1 MNRSIERILTTHVG
15 SLPRPSDL
23 LDEIETEQQDRPTDK
38 DTRAARLRSAVK
50 EVVCTQVEIGIDI
63 IDDGEFGKPSFVSY
77 VNERLGG
84 FEIDRDSPRQNPWAQ
99 SREARSFPEFY
110 AASPAAAR
118 PNRMIC
124 IAPVTYRGMARLQI
138 DIDNLKHAV
147 EGANVLDVFMPAIS
161 PASAADWMRNG
172 YYKSDEEYLFAIAEA
187 LREEYEAIVRAGFL
201 LQIDDPQ
208 LVTYWTKTPELT
220 LEQWRKWAEMR
231 VEALN
236 HALRNIPAEKIRHHT
251 CYGINMG
258 PRVHDLELKD
268 VVDVILNIRAG
279 AYSFEAAN
287 PRHEHEWTVWEQV
300 KLPEGKSL
308 IPGVI
313 SHSTVLVEHPEL
325 VAQRIGRFAKLVGR
339 EKVIAGA
346 DCGFA
351 TFAGSKE
358 VHPSI
363 VWAKLRALVA
373 GAQLATKSLW
383 A

>member
-1 MNRSIERILTTHVG
+1 MNRSIERVLTTHVG

-84 FEIDRDSPRQNPWAQ
+84 FEIDRDSPRQNPWTQ

-138 DIDNLKHAV
+138 DIDNLKHALD
-147 EGANVLDVFMPAIS
+147 GANVLDVFMPAIS
-161 PASAADWMRNG
+161 PASAADWLRHG

-208 LVTYWTKTPELT
+208 LLTYWTKTPELT

-231 VEALN
+231 VDALN
-236 HALRNIPAEKIRHHT
+236 HALRNIPVEKIRHHT

-313 SHSTVLVEHPEL
+313 THSTVLVEHPEL

>member
-1 MNRSIERILTTHVG
+1 MNRSIERVLTTHVG
-15 SLPRPSDL
+15 SLPRPTDL
-23 LDEIETEQQDRPTDK
+23 LDAIEAGQQDRPTDK

-50 EVVCTQVEIGIDI
+50 EVVRSQVEIGIDI

-138 DIDNLKHAV
+138 DIDNLKHALD
-147 EGANVLDVFMPAIS
+147 GANVLDVFMPAIS
-161 PASAADWMRNG
+161 PASAADWLRNG

-208 LVTYWTKTPELT
+208 LVTYWTKTPDLT

-268 VVDVILNIRAG
+268 VVDLILNIRAG

-287 PRHEHEWTVWEQV
+287 PRHEHEWTV
-300 KLPEGKSL
+300 
-308 IPGVI
+308 
-313 SHSTVLVEHPEL
+313 
-325 VAQRIGRFAKLVGR
+325 
-339 EKVIAGA
+339 
-346 DCGFA
+346 
-351 TFAGSKE
+351 
-358 VHPSI
+358 
-363 VWAKLRALVA
+363 
-373 GAQLATKSLW
+373 
-383 A
+383 

>member
-23 LDEIETEQQDRPTDK
+23 LDAIEAEQQDRPTDK
-38 DTRAARLRSAVK
+38 DTRAVRLRSAVK
-50 EVVCTQVEIGIDI
+50 EVVYTQMEIGIDI

-99 SREARSFPEFY
+99 SREATSFPEFY

-138 DIDNLKHAV
+138 DIDNLKHALD
-147 EGANVLDVFMPAIS
+147 GANVLDVFMPAIS
-161 PASAADWMRNG
+161 PASAADWLRHG

-287 PRHEHEWTVWEQV
+287 PRHEHEWTVWAHV

-313 SHSTVLVEHPEL
+313 THSTVLVEHPEL

>member
-1 MNRSIERILTTHVG
+1 MNRSIERVLTTHVG

-84 FEIDRDSPRQNPWAQ
+84 FEIDRDSPRQNPWTQ

-138 DIDNLKHAV
+138 DIDNLKHALD
-147 EGANVLDVFMPAIS
+147 GANVLDVFMPAIS
-161 PASAADWMRNG
+161 PASAADWLRHG

-231 VEALN
+231 VDALN
-236 HALRNIPAEKIRHHT
+236 HALRNIPVEKIRHHT

-313 SHSTVLVEHPEL
+313 THSTVLVEHPEL

>member
-1 MNRSIERILTTHVG
+1 MNRSIERVLTTHVG

-23 LDEIETEQQDRPTDK
+23 LDAIEAEQQDRPTDK

-50 EVVCTQVEIGIDI
+50 EVVRSQVEIGIDI

-84 FEIDRDSPRQNPWAQ
+84 FEIDRDSPRQNPWTQ

-138 DIDNLKHAV
+138 DIDNLKHALD
-147 EGANVLDVFMPAIS
+147 GANVLDVFMPAIS
-161 PASAADWMRNG
+161 PASAADWLRHG

-339 EKVIAGA
+339 ENVIAGA